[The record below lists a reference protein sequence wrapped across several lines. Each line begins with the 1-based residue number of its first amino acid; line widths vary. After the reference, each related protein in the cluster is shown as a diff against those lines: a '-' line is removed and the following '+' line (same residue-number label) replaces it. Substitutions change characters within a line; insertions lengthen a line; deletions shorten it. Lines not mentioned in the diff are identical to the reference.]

1 MTLRHDP
8 DTCIEREKAWIDS
21 NPVVRNAMRRRPA
34 RPRACGRS
42 PALPIAGW
50 GYGRGGGT
58 MRPGKYEI
66 SWANLSQFVIA
77 GAGGDNGSE
86 KIGKRM

>member
-21 NPVVRNAMRRRPA
+21 NPVVRNVMRRRPA

-42 PALPIAGW
+42 SALPIAGW
-50 GYGRGGGT
+50 GYGCRGGGGQCVQES
-58 MRPGKYEI
+58 MKYRGQISVSSSSRVRVEI
-66 SWANLSQFVIA
+66 MGLR
-77 GAGGDNGSE
+77 
-86 KIGKRM
+86 K